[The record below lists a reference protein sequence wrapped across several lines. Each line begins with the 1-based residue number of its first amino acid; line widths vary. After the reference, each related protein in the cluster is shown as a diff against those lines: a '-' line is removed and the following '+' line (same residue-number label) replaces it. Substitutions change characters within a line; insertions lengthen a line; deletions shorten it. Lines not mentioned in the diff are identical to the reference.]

1 VNDVKFLFQASEQG
15 LNARRD
21 CSGCRPVVAP
31 VYFRIFF
38 EKFVKSA
45 VNGAN
50 QDPCSV
56 NIVLFS
62 ETSLE
67 GRLFVN
73 LAFVNIT
80 VETRPYHKLA
90 PFLRPLS
97 SHCAEHPAKDLPEC
111 SDPFDRMACKV
122 KSWLSQLRLEGG
134 TLVPRA
140 RDQPGLCVSVP
151 EPNENMTEKTSRAR
165 AIGIVIGILVLV
177 IALLWKRLLR

>member
-1 VNDVKFLFQASEQG
+1 MVPTRVSRRPTELRYVDYQVNDVKFLFQTSEQG
-15 LNARRD
+15 LNARKD
-21 CSGCRPVVAP
+21 CSGCRPIVAP

-73 LAFVNIT
+73 FAFVNIT
-80 VETRPYHKLA
+80 VETLPYHKLA

-111 SDPFDRMACKV
+111 SDPVRQD
-122 KSWLSQLRLEGG
+122 
-134 TLVPRA
+134 
-140 RDQPGLCVSVP
+140 GLQGQVL
-151 EPNENMTEKTSRAR
+151 
-165 AIGIVIGILVLV
+165 AIT
-177 IALLWKRLLR
+177 A